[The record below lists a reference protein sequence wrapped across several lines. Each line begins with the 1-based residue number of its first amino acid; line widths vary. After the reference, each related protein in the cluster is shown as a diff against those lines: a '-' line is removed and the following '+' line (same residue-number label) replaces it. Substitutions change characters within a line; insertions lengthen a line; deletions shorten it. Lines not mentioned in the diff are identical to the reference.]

1 MHILVLIFMFV
12 VMAIGA
18 ACKGDYSGIAVI
30 GKVVGGCVLLFV
42 IGWLMLNASF
52 IVIPVTIIIIIV
64 IFIICFKGK

>member
-1 MHILVLIFMFV
+1 MRVDKKVLGS
-12 VMAIGA
+12 GA
-18 ACKGDYSGIAVI
+18 DYSGIAVI

-64 IFIICFKGK
+64 IFIICFKSK